1 MNLIVDWGNTR
12 IKAAWF
18 DGATLTAT
26 DRFTSVDQLGKAIA
40 VKRPDRMIVS
50 STSHAGQSL
59 ADAIPELAGID
70 WLVLDAQLPVPVTKN
85 YETPHTLG
93 ADRVAAA
100 VGAMAMFPEQD
111 CLILDLGT
119 CITGDIVDRTGTF
132 QGGLISPGLNMR
144 LLAMHQQTARLP
156 LIPVQEIRETGW
168 PPLLGKNTRQ
178 AMSSGAVSG
187 MLFELEGIIAGHRK
201 KYPDLTVVLCGG
213 DASLFESHLKPPIFA
228 VPELVLRGL
237 NRILEYNVKKLPA
250 IQ

>member
-18 DGATLTAT
+18 EGETLVAVE
-26 DRFTSVDQLGKAIA
+26 RFESIDALRETIDE
-40 VKRPDRMIVS
+40 KRPDRMIVS
-50 STSHAGQSL
+50 STSRAGQTLEEDIPAL
-59 ADAIPELAGID
+59 AAMD
-70 WLVLDAQLPVPVTKN
+70 WVVLDAALPVPVIKN
-85 YETPHTLG
+85 YETPRTLG
-93 ADRVAAA
+93 ADRIAAA
-100 VGAMAMFPEQD
+100 VGAMTVFPGQD
-111 CLILDLGT
+111 CLVLDLGT
-119 CITGDIVDRTGTF
+119 CITADIVDRSGTF
-132 QGGLISPGLNMR
+132 QGGIISPGLNMR

-156 LIPVQEIRETGW
+156 LIPADELTGSGW
-168 PPLLGKNTRQ
+168 PPLTGKNTRQ
-178 AMSSGAVSG
+178 AMGSGALNG
-187 MLFELEGIIAGHRK
+187 MLFELDGIIAEHRK